1 MRILIVEDDER
12 IAESL
17 AEALTDQHYIVD
29 IADSQAG
36 WKFVETVAYELIL
49 LDDAAKARWQPLP
62 AYAPRAMHANSTVD
76 CPRYH

>member
-29 IADSQAG
+29 IATYSQVG
-36 WKFVETVAYELIL
+36 WKFVETVAHELI
-49 LDDAAKARWQPLP
+49 
-62 AYAPRAMHANSTVD
+62 
-76 CPRYH
+76 C